1 MRARLAAAAA
11 LLLFLQPWHAAHAQN
26 GCEIES
32 LETYGAVATVINMDD
47 APHRGD
53 EATTVIWTTEDD

>member
-1 MRARLAAAAA
+1 
-11 LLLFLQPWHAAHAQN
+11 
-26 GCEIES
+26 
-32 LETYGAVATVINMDD
+32 VIHMDD